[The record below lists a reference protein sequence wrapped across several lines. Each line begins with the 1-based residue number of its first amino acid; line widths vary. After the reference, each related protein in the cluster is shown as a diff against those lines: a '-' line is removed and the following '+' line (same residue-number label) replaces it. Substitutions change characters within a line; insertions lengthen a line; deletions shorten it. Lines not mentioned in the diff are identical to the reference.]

1 MKIQLKEVIKKY
13 DGKAVLNGVNLS
25 ITEGEMIAITGPSGC
40 GKSTLLNILGL
51 ILEPTSGS
59 YTINGVTNPRIYSK
73 VSRYLRREH
82 IGYLFQNYGLI
93 DDESVFWN
101 LKLALNNNASKGKSK
116 KEKEK
121 LIDDLLDEFGL
132 LTLKNSKIYQLSGG
146 EQQRIA
152 LIRLM
157 LHGSDLIL
165 ADEPTGNLDQNNG
178 RLIMEIF
185 KKLKKEGKTIIIV
198 THDMNIANHCDRI
211 LKLENGKLLQ

>member
-146 EQQRIA
+146 SSK
-152 LIRLM
+152 
-157 LHGSDLIL
+157 G
-165 ADEPTGNLDQNNG
+165 
-178 RLIMEIF
+178 
-185 KKLKKEGKTIIIV
+185 
-198 THDMNIANHCDRI
+198 
-211 LKLENGKLLQ
+211 LL